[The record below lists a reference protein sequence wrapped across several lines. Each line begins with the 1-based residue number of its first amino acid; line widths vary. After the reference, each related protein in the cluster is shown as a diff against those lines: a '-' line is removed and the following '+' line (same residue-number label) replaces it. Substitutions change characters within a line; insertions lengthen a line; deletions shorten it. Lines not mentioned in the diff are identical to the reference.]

1 MNINQMITMMIS
13 EWGSGIKPLSGIV
26 SHWQHS
32 QERLDKATAKRAG
45 RLQRNKARR
54 AAILRGQIK

>member
-1 MNINQMITMMIS
+1 MFDEITKTL
-13 EWGSGIKPLSGIV
+13 GIFSRYQRARNVPV
-26 SHWQHS
+26 SHWKHS